1 MFCFFLKQSN
11 NDLTSGL
18 QTTVRVVWAFSA
30 ILFDATRGTEIP
42 HFTPLTSLWFSKFSK
57 TFSIL
62 LHTTFANKKKSIG
75 QRQDEVTL
83 KRCLFFHAI
92 TEKTKIQKGGCKQL
106 VGYAAIT
113 GRYRLTLAFTYFLE
127 AINQV
132 ECVKENWKRSLKI
145 REVRTAIW
153 TLFRYF
159 SFAINPTYRME
170 RIQQNHSWI
179 RR

>member
-1 MFCFFLKQSN
+1 M
-11 NDLTSGL
+11 
-18 QTTVRVVWAFSA
+18 RVVWAFSA

-42 HFTPLTSLWFSKFSK
+42 HFTPLTSLWFSKYSK
-57 TFSIL
+57 KCAIL
-62 LHTTFANKKKSIG
+62 WHTTFANKKINKTKTGWSYS
-75 QRQDEVTL
+75 
-83 KRCLFFHAI
+83 KNMLFFSWCHHR
-92 TEKTKIQKGGCKQL
+92 KNKVDTKRSKQL

-145 REVRTAIW
+145 RKVRTAIW

-170 RIQQNHSWI
+170 RIQ
-179 RR
+179 

>member
-1 MFCFFLKQSN
+1 MPLEGQKFH
-11 NDLTSGL
+11 TSPL
-18 QTTVRVVWAFSA
+18 WPVYDSVNIQKNVQYC
-30 ILFDATRGTEIP
+30 DIP
-42 HFTPLTSLWFSKFSK
+42 HLQ
-57 TFSIL
+57 I
-62 LHTTFANKKKSIG
+62 KKSIR

-83 KRCLFFHAI
+83 KTCCFFSWCHHR
-92 TEKTKIQKGGCKQL
+92 KNKVDTKRSKQL

-145 REVRTAIW
+145 RKVRTAIW

-170 RIQQNHSWI
+170 RIQ
-179 RR
+179 